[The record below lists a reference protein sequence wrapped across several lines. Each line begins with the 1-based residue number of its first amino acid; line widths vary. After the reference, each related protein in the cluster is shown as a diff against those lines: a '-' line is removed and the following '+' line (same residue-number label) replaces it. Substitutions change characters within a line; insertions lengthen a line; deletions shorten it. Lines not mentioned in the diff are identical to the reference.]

1 MVDVLPKLQKVG
13 DPWATPPPRLYS
25 HQNAQSHAGH
35 IYTDHDGSSP
45 SKQNCFNGQGTNR
58 RGGQR
63 NRGKPRNNFGWN
75 QSQSAPARYVPA
87 PRPSK
92 YTRRTRDS
100 SASFLLNQIRLG
112 ECLAEFKC
120 YATIHPE
127 PRCRPF
133 HGRACTCMPFSMNG
147 LIDDTTTKL
156 GLQNLLRVSTSNAD
170 RYYLTR
176 KCCYVF
182 HCMNLRTRFNYP
194 VIPNSMII
202 RDERVTTAME
212 QVIAEELEE
221 KGLDANDKKS
231 YSALLSKHTTRAHRL
246 LNEMKSA
253 LSSILIR
260 ITGYVLFKV
269 FSNLLMSVT
278 IHGGQQEVIERAAQ
292 RDTPIIFVPLHR
304 SHVDYLFVTW
314 VLFNRQ
320 IPAPIVAAGDNLRI
334 PVFGWLLR
342 GLGGFFIKR
351 RLESCKARKDILY
364 RSVLQT
370 YVTHALQ
377 AGYNLEFFIEGG
389 RTRTGKPCLP
399 KGGLLSVIVDAYSN
413 GTLDDAL
420 IVPIAINY
428 DRLLDG
434 NFIREQMGQ
443 SKVPESFW
451 GAVRAIIKVLS
462 TNYGHARIDF
472 GQPFSLREFVQNTKG
487 CAPRLTLNQSQNQP
501 QSEPILGCTPPLSP
515 TPLSVSPTSASD
527 SQPLAPL
534 PQIASTPLVIEK
546 GHQRSLSSPSSKDH
560 LTLKR
565 TLSNPSSTIN
575 AVNRTTSNLHGAR
588 SNSSLFG
595 NEVTEEYR
603 YLVKSL
609 AAHIVYDAERCQA
622 IMSTNAIAWLLSF
635 VYRDGTRLSTLTK
648 ALDALRDSLRT
659 RKRDTGFSGS
669 SKDVVMHAV
678 KLLGAGLV
686 RIEQTQGSD
695 KASSEEA
702 DFLIEPITLLPN
714 VIELNYY
721 ASALL
726 PVFAVDA
733 IVATSLLP
741 LIDCDLWSY
750 KDCSPNCLIDRE
762 KLIKRAL
769 GLSGMLQHEF
779 LLAPPC
785 ASLDAKLHQ
794 SVDSLV
800 DMGLLQDAG
809 KVDNRWSEDSDE
821 DDLTFS
827 QCYKVVPSTSSLEV
841 IGAWT
846 TMLAPMLDAY
856 YCTACS
862 LRMLVT
868 RQVPD
873 KEFIQKTQ
881 NHIAALV
888 EKGTLRYG
896 ESMCVDPIRNAV
908 KFFETEA
915 VVESYTHDSVRL
927 LYLTQE
933 YDSEERLSRFISEID
948 SYRS

>member
-13 DPWATPPPRLYS
+13 DPWTSTPSRYYGP
-25 HQNAQSHAGH
+25 QNAQTRAGNGY
-35 IYTDHDGSSP
+35 IDHNDGVNSSRR
-45 SKQNCFNGQGTNR
+45 NYGNGHGTK
-58 RGGQR
+58 RGGTR
-63 NRGKPRNNFGWN
+63 NRVKSYNSWGRS
-75 QSQSAPARYVPA
+75 QSQMSATSRYVSA
-87 PRPSK
+87 PRPTK
-92 YTRRTRDS
+92 YTRRTWDQAA
-100 SASFLLNQIRLG
+100 SALHQIPL
-112 ECLAEFKC
+112 
-120 YATIHPE
+120 
-127 PRCRPF
+127 CRPF
-133 HGRACTCMPFSMNG
+133 HGRACACMPFSMNG
-147 LIDDTTTKL
+147 LIDETTTNL
-156 GLQNLLRVSTSNAD
+156 GLQNLLHVSTSNSD

-182 HCMNLRTRFNYP
+182 HCLNLRTRFNYP
-194 VIPNSMII
+194 NIPNKMII
-202 RDERVTTAME
+202 RDERVTSAME
-212 QVIAEELEE
+212 QVVTEEMENNGLATDDQKAYSSLIA
-221 KGLDANDKKS
+221 
-231 YSALLSKHTTRAHRL
+231 KHTKRAHKL
-246 LNEMKSA
+246 LNDMKA
-253 LSSILIR
+253 AISSTLIR
-260 ITGYVLFKV
+260 LTGYVLFKV

-278 IHGGQQEVIERAAQ
+278 IHGGQQEVIERAAK

-320 IPAPIVAAGDNLRI
+320 IPAPVVAAGDNLRI

-364 RSVLQT
+364 RAVLQT

-389 RTRTGKPCLP
+389 RTRTGKPSMP
-399 KGGLLSVIVDAYSN
+399 KGGLLSVIVDAYTN

-428 DRLLDG
+428 DRILDG

-472 GQPFSLREFVQNTKG
+472 GQPFSLREFVKNAKG
-487 CAPRLTLNQSQNQP
+487 VASRLGLNQPQNQP
-501 QSEPILGCTPPLSP
+501 QSEIILGCTPPLSP
-515 TPLSVSPTSASD
+515 TPINVNSSPVASD
-527 SQPLAPL
+527 LKPLAPL
-534 PQIASTPLVIEK
+534 PQDVTTTTLVTGK
-546 GHQRSLSSPSSKDH
+546 GHQRSLSSPASSDH
-560 LTLKR
+560 LRLKR
-565 TLSNPSSTIN
+565 TLSNPSSAIN
-575 AVNRTTSNLHGAR
+575 AISRTNSNLHEAR

-595 NEVTEEYR
+595 NDVTDEYR

-609 AAHIVYDAERCQA
+609 ASHIVYDAERCQA

-635 VYRDGTRLSTLTK
+635 VYRNGTSLFTLTK

-659 RKRDTGFSGS
+659 RKRDTGFSGK
-669 SKDVVMHAV
+669 SKDVVIHAV

-686 RIEQTQGSD
+686 RVEKPQETD
-695 KASSEEA
+695 KLRCEET
-702 DFLIEPITLLPN
+702 DVLIAPITLLPN

-721 ASALL
+721 ASALT

-733 IVATSLLP
+733 IVATSLLS
-741 LIDCDLWSY
+741 LLDCDLWSY
-750 KDCSPNCLIDRE
+750 KDCSLDILIDRE

-769 GLSGMLQHEF
+769 RLSEMLQNEF

-785 ASLDAKLHQ
+785 ASLDTKLHE

-800 DMGLLQDAG
+800 DMGLLQNAG
-809 KVDNRWSEDSDE
+809 SIHNRWSDDSDE

-827 QCYKVVPSTSSLEV
+827 LCYKMVPSTSSLEV

-846 TMLAPMLDAY
+846 TMLAPILDAY
-856 YCTACS
+856 YCTACN
-862 LRMLVT
+862 LHTLIT
-868 RQVPD
+868 RQTPD
-873 KEFIQKTQ
+873 KVFIQNTQ

-888 EKGTLRYG
+888 DKGTLRYG
-896 ESMCVDPIRNAV
+896 ESMCVEPIRNAV
-908 KFFETEA
+908 KFFETEG
-915 VVESYTHDSVRL
+915 VMESYTQDSVRL
-927 LYLTQE
+927 LYLANE
-933 YDSEERLSRFISEID
+933 YDSEDRLSAFIAEID
-948 SYRS
+948 CYRS